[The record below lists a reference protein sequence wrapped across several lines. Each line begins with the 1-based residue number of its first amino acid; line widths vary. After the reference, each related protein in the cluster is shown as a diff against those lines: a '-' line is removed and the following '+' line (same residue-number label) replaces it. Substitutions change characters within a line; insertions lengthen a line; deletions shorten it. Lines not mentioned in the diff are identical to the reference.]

1 MYCFYQLLRDRIN
14 VLLFVLFLARI
25 MGQDQQ
31 PAVSVVFI
39 KYCGTGSTSCRL
51 HQGLRDRLKAHPFG
65 LSLSARISGQ
75 GQRPVCCLCCLQQG
89 LRDRINILLFS
100 LAVADLMNLVT
111 QLLQNL
117 TCFMDS
123 VDSANWNV
131 FMTPQVFYLSRYA
144 NFVSGML
151 IVVMAVDRCLSVT
164 LPMKASRILS
174 FG

>member
-1 MYCFYQLLRDRIN
+1 MIN
-14 VLLFVLFLARI
+14 VLLFVLFSARI
-25 MGQDQQ
+25 MGQDQR

-39 KYCGTGSTSCRL
+39 KYCGTGSTSCCF
-51 HQGLRDRLKAHPFG
+51 HQGLRDRLKVHLFV
-65 LSLSARISGQ
+65 LLLSARILGQ

-111 QLLQNL
+111 QLLQNM

-131 FMTPQVFYLSRYA
+131 LMTPQVFYLSRYA

>member
-1 MYCFYQLLRDRIN
+1 
-14 VLLFVLFLARI
+14 
-25 MGQDQQ
+25 
-31 PAVSVVFI
+31 
-39 KYCGTGSTSCRL
+39 
-51 HQGLRDRLKAHPFG
+51 
-65 LSLSARISGQ
+65 
-75 GQRPVCCLCCLQQG
+75 
-89 LRDRINILLFS
+89 
-100 LAVADLMNLVT
+100 MNLVT

-131 FMTPQVFYLSRYA
+131 LMTPQVFYLSRYA

-151 IVVMAVDRCLSVT
+151 IVIMAVDRCLSVT